1 MDKAEWPHRFDFSA
15 YLARPLPHGRGS
27 VTGGVG
33 FSEPRARAKRRAFA
47 FYGDVTV
54 EQKDKLSEV
63 IWVDPERMSGTPCFK
78 GTRVP
83 VRNLLDYIEGGSTIG
98 EFFEDFPSVTR
109 EQVTQFLELGK
120 EHLVECV
127 SS

>member
-1 MDKAEWPHRFDFSA
+1 M
-15 YLARPLPHGRGS
+15 
-27 VTGGVG
+27 T
-33 FSEPRARAKRRAFA
+33 
-47 FYGDVTV
+47 T
-54 EQKDKLSEV
+54 EQKSKLSEV

-83 VRNLLDYIEGGSTIG
+83 VQNLLDYIQGGSTID

-109 EQVTQFLELGK
+109 DQVIQFLELAK
-120 EHLVECV
+120 QELVECV

>member
-1 MDKAEWPHRFDFSA
+1 MTA
-15 YLARPLPHGRGS
+15 
-27 VTGGVG
+27 
-33 FSEPRARAKRRAFA
+33 
-47 FYGDVTV
+47 
-54 EQKDKLSEV
+54 EQKDKLSKV
-63 IWVDPERMSGTPCFK
+63 IWVDPERMSGTLCFK

-98 EFFEDFPSVTR
+98 EFFEDLPSVTR